1 MQSPIMTENRGTVVL
16 AYSGGLDTSCILVWL
31 QEQGFRVVAFTAD
44 LGQEEDFEEAKRKAT
59 KLGATEVVV
68 QDLRR
73 ELVEDFVW
81 PAVSGGLIYEDRYL
95 LGTALARPCI
105 TRALV
110 ALAKKVKAGFVS
122 HGATGKGNDQIRF
135 ELACYTLCPDVEIIA
150 PWKDPAFYKRFPGR
164 PELFQYAKEH
174 DIPLPVTPKSP
185 WSMDANLVHISFE
198 SGVLEDPATVPPA
211 GIFQMT
217 TDPERAPDVPQRLVV
232 TFRHG
237 LPVSV
242 TVDGEETITDAL
254 DIFIA
259 CNRVGA
265 AHGVGRVDLVENR
278 FLGLKSRGV
287 YETPGL
293 TLLHA
298 AHQDLEVLCL
308 DREVRKI
315 KVNLSKLMA
324 EQVYNGFWFS
334 PEFEYTRQCVEASQ
348 KMVTGTV
355 FLKVYKGNVY
365 IEGRTAPVSLYNQQL
380 VSMDVQGDFEPTDAT
395 GFIRLNALRLRE
407 HRRVKEASEEKQ

>member
-1 MQSPIMTENRGTVVL
+1 MEAARDTVIL

-31 QEQGFRVVAFTAD
+31 REQGFRVVAFMAD
-44 LGQEEDFEEAKRKAT
+44 LGQEEDFEAAKAKAT
-59 KLGATEVVV
+59 KLGAAEVVV

-81 PAVSGGLIYEDRYL
+81 PAVRAGLVYEGRYL

-110 ALAKKVKAGFVS
+110 SQAKRLKAGYVS

-135 ELACYTLCPDVEIIA
+135 ELGCYTLCTDLKIIA
-150 PWKDPAFYKRFPGR
+150 PWKDPAFYERFPGR
-164 PELFQYAKEH
+164 PELFQYAKAH

-185 WSMDANLVHISFE
+185 WSMDANLVHISYE
-198 SGVLEDPATVPPA
+198 SGVLEDPAAAPPSSLY
-211 GIFQMT
+211 QMT
-217 TDPERAPDVPQRLVV
+217 TAPEQAPDAPQRLTL
-232 TFRHG
+232 TFRRG
-237 LPVSV
+237 LPESV
-242 TVDGEETITDAL
+242 TVEGEKAITDPMQL
-254 DIFIA
+254 FLT

-265 AHGVGRVDLVENR
+265 AHGLGRVDLVENR
-278 FLGLKSRGV
+278 YIGLKSRGV

-315 KVNLSKLMA
+315 KTELSTRMA

-334 PEFEYTRQCVEASQ
+334 PEFEYTRRCVEASQ
-348 KMVTGTV
+348 ETVTGSV
-355 FLKVYKGNVY
+355 SLKVYKGNVY
-365 IEGRTAPVSLYNQQL
+365 IEGRNAPVSLYNQEL
-380 VSMDVQGDFEPTDAT
+380 VSMDVQGDYDPTDAR

-407 HRRVKEASEEKQ
+407 HQRVKAALGEGQ

>member
-1 MQSPIMTENRGTVVL
+1 MEAARDTVIL

-31 QEQGFRVVAFTAD
+31 REQGFRVVAFMAD
-44 LGQEEDFEEAKRKAT
+44 LGQEEDFEAAKAKAT
-59 KLGATEVVV
+59 KLGAAEVVV

-81 PAVSGGLIYEDRYL
+81 PAVRAGLVYEGRYL

-110 ALAKKVKAGFVS
+110 SQAKRLKAGYVS

-135 ELACYTLCPDVEIIA
+135 ELGCYTLCTDVKIIA
-150 PWKDPAFYKRFPGR
+150 PWKDPAFYERFPGR
-164 PELFQYAKEH
+164 PELFQYAKAH

-185 WSMDANLVHISFE
+185 WSMDANLVHISYE
-198 SGVLEDPATVPPA
+198 SGVLEDPAAAPPSSLY
-211 GIFQMT
+211 QMT
-217 TDPERAPDVPQRLVV
+217 TAPEQAPDAPQRLTL
-232 TFRHG
+232 TFRRG
-237 LPVSV
+237 LPESV
-242 TVDGEETITDAL
+242 TVEGEKAITDPMQL
-254 DIFIA
+254 FLT

-265 AHGVGRVDLVENR
+265 AHGLGRVDLVENR
-278 FLGLKSRGV
+278 YIGLKSRGV

-315 KVNLSKLMA
+315 KTELSTRMA

-334 PEFEYTRQCVEASQ
+334 PEFEYTRRCVEASQ
-348 KMVTGTV
+348 ETVTGSV
-355 FLKVYKGNVY
+355 SLKVYKGNVY
-365 IEGRTAPVSLYNQQL
+365 IEGRNAPVSLYNQEL
-380 VSMDVQGDFEPTDAT
+380 VSMDVQGDYDPTDAR

-407 HRRVKEASEEKQ
+407 HQRVKAALGEGQ

>member
-1 MQSPIMTENRGTVVL
+1 MEGTRGTVIL

-31 QEQGFRVVAFTAD
+31 REQGFRVVAFMAD
-44 LGQEEDFEEAKRKAT
+44 LGQEEDFEEAKKKAT
-59 KLGATEVVV
+59 KLGAAEVVV

-81 PAVSGGLIYEDRYL
+81 PAVRAGLVYEGRYL

-110 ALAKKVKAGFVS
+110 SQAKRVKAGFVS

-135 ELACYTLCPDVEIIA
+135 ELGCYTLCPDVEIIS

-164 PELFQYAKEH
+164 PELFQYAKAH

-185 WSMDANLVHISFE
+185 WSMDANLVHISYE
-198 SGVLEDPATVPPA
+198 SGVLEDPAAAPPS
-211 GIFQMT
+211 GIFQLT
-217 TDPERAPDVPQRLVV
+217 ANPEQAPDTPQRLTL
-232 TFRHG
+232 TFHRG
-237 LPVSV
+237 LPESV
-242 TVDGEETITDAL
+242 TVEGEDTITDPL
-254 DIFIA
+254 QLFLT

-265 AHGVGRVDLVENR
+265 AHGVGRIDLVENR
-278 FLGLKSRGV
+278 FIGLKSRGV

-293 TLLHA
+293 TLLHV

-315 KVNLSKLMA
+315 KTDLSNRMA

-334 PEFEYTRQCVEASQ
+334 PEFEYTRRCVEGSQ
-348 KMVTGTV
+348 GLVTGSV
-355 FLKVYKGNVY
+355 SLKVYKGNVY
-365 IEGRTAPVSLYNQQL
+365 VEGRSAPVSLYNQEL
-380 VSMDVQGDFEPTDAT
+380 VSMDVQGDYEPTDAR

-407 HRRVKEASEEKQ
+407 HQRVKAATGQ

>member
-1 MQSPIMTENRGTVVL
+1 MEEARGTVVL

-31 QEQGFRVVAFTAD
+31 REQGFRVVAFMAD
-44 LGQEEDFEEAKRKAT
+44 LGQEEDFEKAKAKAT
-59 KLGATEVVV
+59 KLGAVEVVV

-81 PAVSGGLIYEDRYL
+81 PAVRAGLIYEGRYL

-105 TRALV
+105 TRALISQ
-110 ALAKKVKAGFVS
+110 AKRVKAGYIS

-135 ELACYTLCPDVEIIA
+135 ELGCYTLSTDIKIIA
-150 PWKDPAFYKRFPGR
+150 PWKDPAFYERFPGR
-164 PELFQYAKEH
+164 PELFQYAKTH

-185 WSMDANLVHISFE
+185 WSMDANLVHISYE
-198 SGVLEDPATVPPA
+198 SGVLEDPAAAPPST
-211 GIFQMT
+211 IYQMT
-217 TDPERAPDVPQRLVV
+217 TNPEQAPDAPQRLTL

-237 LPVSV
+237 LPESV
-242 TVDGEETITDAL
+242 TMDGGDSITDPL
-254 DIFIA
+254 QLFLT

-278 FLGLKSRGV
+278 FIGLKSRGV

-315 KVNLSKLMA
+315 KTELSTRMS

-334 PEFEYTRQCVEASQ
+334 PEFEYTRRCVEASQ
-348 KMVTGTV
+348 EMVTGSV
-355 FLKVYKGNVY
+355 SLKVYKGNVY
-365 IEGRTAPVSLYNQQL
+365 IEGRSAPVSLYNQEL
-380 VSMDVQGDFEPTDAT
+380 VSMDVQGDYEPTDAR

-407 HRRVKEASEEKQ
+407 HQRVKAAMGEGQ